1 MARNYRNIDSD
12 RKRAAILNVAHRL
25 FQREGFDGTGVGRV
39 SSEAG
44 IAPNTLYWYFEDKD
58 ALLIAVLDRMVDDA
72 VREYAKVQAEPL
84 QHRLQW
90 LLEQF
95 DGAAGLI
102 ATVHARLSASTALRE
117 WHDRFHRML
126 ELTVT
131 ERLADLGLP
140 EGDRPLA
147 ARVGT
152 FIVEGLLSHREGGR
166 EDRDAILRF
175 VTSLLA
181 RAYADPVQS
190 ASSGARERP
199 PAR

>member
-1 MARNYRNIDSD
+1 M
-12 RKRAAILNVAHRL
+12 NVAHRL
-25 FQREGFDGTGVGRV
+25 FQKEGFDGTGVGRV

-58 ALLIAVLDRMVDDA
+58 ALLIAVLDRLVNDA

-84 QHRLQW
+84 QHRVQW
-90 LLEQF
+90 LFERF
-95 DGAAGLI
+95 DSAAGLI
-102 ATVHARLSASTALRE
+102 VTVHARVSASTALRE

-126 ELTVT
+126 EVMVIQL
-131 ERLADLGLP
+131 LADLGLS
-140 EGDRPLA
+140 EGDRALA

-152 FIVEGLLSHREGGR
+152 FVVEGLLSHREGGR
-166 EDRDAILRF
+166 EERDAILRF

-181 RAYADPVQS
+181 RAYANPVQS